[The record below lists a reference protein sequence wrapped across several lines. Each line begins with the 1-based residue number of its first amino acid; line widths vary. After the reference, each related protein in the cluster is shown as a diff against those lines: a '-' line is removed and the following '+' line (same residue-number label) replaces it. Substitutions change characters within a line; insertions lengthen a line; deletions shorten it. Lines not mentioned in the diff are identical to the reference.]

1 MVNIVLA
8 HDARFH
14 DARSAPIESGMLTK
28 ILVPPKF
35 NPGSQE
41 PRFAGR
47 FDEQTTV
54 SIWNCAKKI
63 EFLFLVNVK
72 YDFYHR
78 GNLKPSIFKVTFCGH
93 GGMTVIPRLSPPQT
107 SSALFRFFAESDT
120 SCPIFRVKIQ
130 NRRSHPPPPTP
141 PDSTTPRSKK
151 EISLTADLTSTRQGG
166 YLQRRGIA
174 RCHSIQFHHLLH
186 LRSAS

>member
-1 MVNIVLA
+1 MVSLVLA

-63 EFLFLVNVK
+63 DFLFLVNVTN
-72 YDFYHR
+72 DFYR
-78 GNLKPSIFKVTFCGH
+78 RDNLKQSTCKVTFVT
-93 GGMTVIPRLSPPQT
+93 M
-107 SSALFRFFAESDT
+107 AA
-120 SCPIFRVKIQ
+120 
-130 NRRSHPPPPTP
+130 
-141 PDSTTPRSKK
+141 
-151 EISLTADLTSTRQGG
+151 
-166 YLQRRGIA
+166 
-174 RCHSIQFHHLLH
+174 
-186 LRSAS
+186 